1 MKNLLLSLGVCVGLS
16 AYAQAMPD
24 SVAMIVNGKPVPL
37 TEFVFIAK
45 KNAEVNLTDKRS
57 VKNYVELFKNFKLK
71 VADAESAGMEQTESF
86 KKELDGYHRQLVN
99 GYLSDKEAERQA
111 AQAEY
116 DRGAH
121 TVEFSHILFR
131 LPEETVSK
139 DTAAVY
145 AEAMQAYA
153 RLCKGESI
161 ETVGKELADRDDRQ
175 VAYEYVRCLRPMQ
188 TLKAFEDAAYSL
200 PIGEISKPVRTR
212 LGFHLIQV
220 HSRKPNPG
228 RLRVAHILFAFPKE
242 ATAQDTVA
250 VKTKAESIYKELV
263 NGADFGE
270 MATRYSA
277 DPGSAKKKG
286 ELPWFGVGEMVAPFE
301 SAAFQLTTPGQISD
315 LVETSFGYHIIQL
328 LERKERAS
336 FQEEE
341 RALRRK
347 MGQGEHNFDLY
358 RAFDERMKLEYGYRF
373 FPEAYAALQA
383 LCDDYFPTSRAFY
396 EKAKELKEPLFH
408 VDGRDFTQ
416 ADFAYYI
423 QRSPFSTKTYSG
435 DFMREVFDLY
445 VRDIVTEAERSNLE
459 QKHPEMPLL
468 MQEYRDGILLFE
480 ISNQKVWSHPAAE
493 QKALEK
499 AWIEELNRKYPVE
512 VNWKV
517 LKKLN

>member
-16 AYAQAMPD
+16 TYAQAMPD

-71 VADAESAGMEQTESF
+71 VADAESAGMDQTESF

-188 TLKAFEDAAYSL
+188 TLKAFEDAA
-200 PIGEISKPVRTR
+200 
-212 LGFHLIQV
+212 
-220 HSRKPNPG
+220 
-228 RLRVAHILFAFPKE
+228 
-242 ATAQDTVA
+242 
-250 VKTKAESIYKELV
+250 
-263 NGADFGE
+263 
-270 MATRYSA
+270 
-277 DPGSAKKKG
+277 
-286 ELPWFGVGEMVAPFE
+286 
-301 SAAFQLTTPGQISD
+301 
-315 LVETSFGYHIIQL
+315 
-328 LERKERAS
+328 
-336 FQEEE
+336 
-341 RALRRK
+341 
-347 MGQGEHNFDLY
+347 
-358 RAFDERMKLEYGYRF
+358 
-373 FPEAYAALQA
+373 
-383 LCDDYFPTSRAFY
+383 
-396 EKAKELKEPLFH
+396 
-408 VDGRDFTQ
+408 
-416 ADFAYYI
+416 
-423 QRSPFSTKTYSG
+423 
-435 DFMREVFDLY
+435 
-445 VRDIVTEAERSNLE
+445 
-459 QKHPEMPLL
+459 
-468 MQEYRDGILLFE
+468 
-480 ISNQKVWSHPAAE
+480 
-493 QKALEK
+493 
-499 AWIEELNRKYPVE
+499 
-512 VNWKV
+512 
-517 LKKLN
+517 

>member
-1 MKNLLLSLGVCVGLS
+1 
-16 AYAQAMPD
+16 
-24 SVAMIVNGKPVPL
+24 
-37 TEFVFIAK
+37 
-45 KNAEVNLTDKRS
+45 
-57 VKNYVELFKNFKLK
+57 
-71 VADAESAGMEQTESF
+71 
-86 KKELDGYHRQLVN
+86 
-99 GYLSDKEAERQA
+99 
-111 AQAEY
+111 
-116 DRGAH
+116 
-121 TVEFSHILFR
+121 
-131 LPEETVSK
+131 
-139 DTAAVY
+139 
-145 AEAMQAYA
+145 
-153 RLCKGESI
+153 
-161 ETVGKELADRDDRQ
+161 
-175 VAYEYVRCLRPMQ
+175 
-188 TLKAFEDAAYSL
+188 
-200 PIGEISKPVRTR
+200 
-212 LGFHLIQV
+212 
-220 HSRKPNPG
+220 
-228 RLRVAHILFAFPKE
+228 
-242 ATAQDTVA
+242 
-250 VKTKAESIYKELV
+250 
-263 NGADFGE
+263 
-270 MATRYSA
+270 
-277 DPGSAKKKG
+277 
-286 ELPWFGVGEMVAPFE
+286 MVAPFE

-373 FPEAYAALQA
+373 FPEAYAALQS